1 MLTWTSPLRA
11 MSFFV
16 RPRNERSQDAT
27 WTHLVLCG
35 AVEPKKGA
43 SMSPYLFID
52 FGSTYTKVTT
62 IDVDADEV
70 LGTAQWTTTIDSDVR
85 VGLNEAL
92 ALLEEQT
99 GLTFDDHEEKYACSS
114 AAGGLKMV
122 AIGLV
127 PALTLEA
134 ARRAALGAGAKVIG
148 SYGFELSKSQIRE
161 IEDAKCDII
170 MLAGGTDGGNK
181 TVILANAAALARSQ
195 VDCPILV
202 CGNQA
207 VADDVREILEA
218 AGKQVYLTDNVLPEV
233 DKVSI
238 EGAQEV
244 VREIFVKHITK
255 AKGLEHAVE
264 MVGRDIIPTPK
275 ASLQAASLIAEGTPT
290 EPGLGSVLVL
300 EIGGATINVHSVEDV
315 RPVSPQA
322 IIRGLPEGKVKRTVE
337 GDLGIRWNANTI
349 CELVTPDILKA
360 NLARIA
366 PDIDTDSIDPI
377 EFTAFLAQNT
387 DTKPETDEQWA
398 FDIALAYS
406 AADLAVRRHAG
417 EAHKEV
423 ISIGEVDVQRGK
435 NLLDVRNVIGVGG
448 IFRYGKDP
456 ARILPAARYDIAHP
470 ESLRPTDPEL
480 FLDSSYILYAVGLLS
495 QDRPD
500 NALRIAKKYLV
511 PIDEEATGTAR
522 ETSGYADRT
531 NLSMPQDQHGMSAG
545 HGFMD
550 HR

>member
-1 MLTWTSPLRA
+1 
-11 MSFFV
+11 
-16 RPRNERSQDAT
+16 
-27 WTHLVLCG
+27 
-35 AVEPKKGA
+35 
-43 SMSPYLFID
+43 MSPYLFID